1 MNLLLKEFKKFSRE
15 NWWVYLLFFW
25 ALWIV
30 AYTWNWNLIEIIL
43 LFIANFFANIC
54 IMAMQDSFSEKNP
67 KIGTLYQVLGTWIFL
82 ILGIYGLIYLGQSQY
97 ILWQIAYTL
106 SAIKIYFYFNKNI
119 DLKFIN
125 AKILSLLNIIFFI
138 IFYIYFLNWDIGLII
153 QAIWFWFSS
162 TWFVVL
168 DDKKRYFTILIWTW
182 LIIIGSLFITINS
195 FKDWDLDWIALWYFI
210 LSLTVGIYYLKLL
223 KKYLVVVSD
232 K

>member
-1 MNLLLKEFKKFSRE
+1 MNLLLKEFKKFSKE

-25 ALWIV
+25 ALWVV

-54 IMAMQDSFSEKNP
+54 VMAMQDSFSEKNP

-97 ILWQIAYTL
+97 ILWQIAYIL
-106 SAIKIYFYFNKNI
+106 SAIKTYFYFNKNV
-119 DLKFIN
+119 DLKLIN
-125 AKILSLLNIIFFI
+125 AKLLSLLNIIFFV
-138 IFYIYFLNWDIGLII
+138 IFYIYFANWNIAYLI

-168 DDKKRYFTILIWTW
+168 DDRKRYFTILIWTW
-182 LIIIGSLFITINS
+182 LIIIGSLLITYNS
-195 FKDWDLDWIALWYFI
+195 FKAWNLDWIALGYFI
-210 LSLTVGIYYLKLL
+210 LSGTVGIYFLKLL
-223 KKYLVVVSD
+223 KKYL
-232 K
+232 

>member
-25 ALWIV
+25 ALWVV

-54 IMAMQDSFSEKNP
+54 VMAMQDSFSEKNP

-97 ILWQIAYTL
+97 ILWQIVYIL
-106 SAIKIYFYFNKNI
+106 SAIKTYFYFNKNI
-119 DLKFIN
+119 DLKLIN
-125 AKILSLLNIIFFI
+125 AKLLSLLNIIFFV
-138 IFYIYFLNWDIGLII
+138 IFYIYFANWNIAYLI

-182 LIIIGSLFITINS
+182 LIIIGSLLITYNS
-195 FKDWDLDWIALWYFI
+195 FEAWNLDWIALGYFI
-210 LSLTVGIYYLKLL
+210 LSGTVGIYFLKLL
-223 KKYLVVVSD
+223 KKYL
-232 K
+232 

>member
-25 ALWIV
+25 ALWVV

-54 IMAMQDSFSEKNP
+54 VMAMQDSFSEKNP

-97 ILWQIAYTL
+97 ILWQIAYIL
-106 SAIKIYFYFNKNI
+106 SAVKTYFYFNKNV
-119 DLKFIN
+119 DLKLIN
-125 AKILSLLNIIFFI
+125 AKLLSLLNIIFFV
-138 IFYIYFLNWDIGLII
+138 IFYIYFANWNIAYLI

-182 LIIIGSLFITINS
+182 LIIIGSLFITYNS
-195 FKDWDLDWIALWYFI
+195 FKVWNLDWIALGYFI
-210 LSLTVGIYYLKLL
+210 LSGTVGIYFLKLL
-223 KKYLVVVSD
+223 KKYT
-232 K
+232 

>member
-1 MNLLLKEFKKFSRE
+1 MNLLLKEFKKFSKE

-25 ALWIV
+25 ALWVV

-54 IMAMQDSFSEKNP
+54 VMAMQDSFSEKNP

-97 ILWQIAYTL
+97 ILWQIAYIL
-106 SAIKIYFYFNKNI
+106 SAVKTYFYFNKNV
-119 DLKFIN
+119 DLKLIN
-125 AKILSLLNIIFFI
+125 AKLLSLLNVVFFV
-138 IFYIYFLNWDIGLII
+138 IFYIYFANWNIAYLI

-182 LIIIGSLFITINS
+182 LIIIGSLLITYNS
-195 FKDWDLDWIALWYFI
+195 FKAWNLDWIALGYFI
-210 LSLTVGIYYLKLL
+210 LSGTVGIYFLKLL
-223 KKYLVVVSD
+223 KKYL
-232 K
+232 